1 MKPFKINKKCRLCKS
16 KLEKIIN
23 IGPQPLANQFLKKK
37 IVKKYPL
44 NLTKCSRCNFF
55 QLQESFNTNFLFSK
69 YNYYS
74 PENNEVTKHHL
85 LIINEIC
92 KNKRINSSSKILEV
106 GSNNC
111 TFLDL
116 LKFKFKCFVLGI
128 DPAKNLKT
136 ICESKNI
143 ITEAIEFNY
152 KSSSSIK
159 KKYGEFDL
167 IILRHVFAHIHDLRM
182 IIKGLSN
189 LIKKDGTIYI
199 ENAYALNTLQNNE
212 FDQIYHE
219 HMSYISIKPLINF
232 FLKEQINVYDA
243 FKSKIHGGSISI
255 FLTKNKNR
263 KKSKRLKIIL
273 DKEKILYKKK
283 FVDKFVK
290 NTQQNKNI
298 FIKYINKISKNK
310 KKIATYGA
318 SAKGNTLLNYYKI
331 NHKIIKYAFD
341 NTPIKINKYLPGTGI
356 KVVSSESN
364 LKYKCDYII
373 VTAWNFLKTIV
384 NKEIIFLKKGGKFIV
399 PNPLKIISI
408 KNYKKF
414 IQKNYL

>member
-1 MKPFKINKKCRLCKS
+1 MRPFKINKKCRLCKS
-16 KLEKIIN
+16 KLKKIIN
-23 IGPQPLANQFLKKK
+23 IGPQPLANQFFKKK
-37 IVKKYPL
+37 IFKKYPL
-44 NLTKCSRCNFF
+44 NLTKCTYCNFF
-55 QLQESFNTNFLFSK
+55 QLQESFDTNFLFSK

-85 LIINEIC
+85 FIINKIAS
-92 KNKRINSSSKILEV
+92 NKKINSSSKILEI

-116 LKFKFKCFVLGI
+116 LKFKFKCIVLGV
-128 DPAKNLKT
+128 DPAKNLKS

-143 ITEAIEFNY
+143 KTESLEFNY
-152 KSSSSIK
+152 KTSLGIK

-167 IILRHVFAHIHDLRM
+167 IILRHVFAHIHDLKK

-189 LIKKDGTIYI
+189 LIKKNGTIYI
-199 ENAYALNTLQNNE
+199 ENAYALNTFQNNE

-232 FLKEQINVYDA
+232 FKTEQINLYDA

-255 FLTKNKNR
+255 FLTKDKNK
-263 KKSKRLKIIL
+263 KKSKRLKIL
-273 DKEKILYKKK
+273 LNEEEILYKNK
-283 FVDKFVK
+283 FIDKFVK
-290 NTQQNKNI
+290 NTKKNKKI
-298 FIKYINKISKNK
+298 FIKYIKKISTNK
-310 KKIATYGA
+310 KIIATYGA

-331 NHKIIKYAFD
+331 NHKMIKYAFD
-341 NTPIKINKYLPGTGI
+341 NTHVKINKYLPGSGI

-373 VTAWNFLKTIV
+373 ITAWNFLKTIV
-384 NKEIIFLKKGGKFIV
+384 DKEILFLKNGGKFII
-399 PNPLKIISI
+399 PNPLRVMTI

-414 IQKNYL
+414 I

>member
-1 MKPFKINKKCRLCKS
+1 MKPFRINKECRLCKS
-16 KLEKIIN
+16 KLKKIIN
-23 IGPQPLANQFLKKK
+23 IGPQPLANQFFKKK
-37 IVKKYPL
+37 IFKKYPL
-44 NLTKCSRCNFF
+44 NLTKCSSCSFF

-85 LIINEIC
+85 FIINKIS
-92 KNKRINSSSKILEV
+92 KNKKINSNSKILEI

-128 DPAKNLKT
+128 DPAKNLKS

-143 ITEAIEFNY
+143 ITEAIEFNH

-159 KKYGEFDL
+159 KKYGEFDF
-167 IILRHVFAHIHDLRM
+167 IILRHVFAHIHDLKKT
-182 IIKGLSN
+182 IKGLNN
-189 LIKKDGTIYI
+189 LIKREGTIYI
-199 ENAYALNTLQNNE
+199 ENAYALNTFQNNE

-232 FLKEQINVYDA
+232 FKTEQINVYDA

-255 FLTKNKNR
+255 FLTKDKNK
-263 KKSKRLKIIL
+263 KISKRLKIL
-273 DKEKILYKKK
+273 LNEEKILYNNK
-283 FVDKFVK
+283 FIDKFVK
-290 NTQQNKNI
+290 NTKKNKKI
-298 FIKYINKISKNK
+298 FVKYIKKISKNNK
-310 KKIATYGA
+310 IIATYGA

-331 NHKIIKYAFD
+331 NHKMIKYAFD
-341 NTPIKINKYLPGTGI
+341 NTHIKINKYLPGSGI
-356 KVVSSESN
+356 KVISSESN
-364 LKYKCDYII
+364 LKYKCNYII

-384 NKEIIFLKKGGKFIV
+384 NKEILFLKKGGKFIV
-399 PNPLKIISI
+399 PNPLRVVTI
-408 KNYKKF
+408 KNYNKF
-414 IQKNYL
+414 I

>member
-1 MKPFKINKKCRLCKS
+1 MKPFRINKECRLCKS
-16 KLEKIIN
+16 KLKKIIN
-23 IGPQPLANQFLKKK
+23 IGPQPLANQFLKKN
-37 IVKKYPL
+37 IFKKYPL
-44 NLTKCSRCNFF
+44 NLTKCSTCNFF

-74 PENNEVTKHHL
+74 PENYEVTKHHL
-85 LIINEIC
+85 FIVNKIF
-92 KNKRINSSSKILEV
+92 KNKKINSRSKILEI

-128 DPAKNLKT
+128 DPAKNLKS
-136 ICESKNI
+136 ICESKKIN
-143 ITEAIEFNY
+143 TEAIEFNY
-152 KSSSSIK
+152 KSSSDIK
-159 KKYGEFDL
+159 RKYGEFDF
-167 IILRHVFAHIHDLRM
+167 IILRHVFAHINDLKK
-182 IIKGLSN
+182 IIKGLNN
-189 LIKKDGTIYI
+189 LIKIDGNIYI
-199 ENAYALNTLQNNE
+199 ENAYALNTFQNNE

-232 FLKEQINVYDA
+232 FKTEQINIYDA

-255 FLTKNKNR
+255 FLTKDKNK
-263 KKSKRLKIIL
+263 KKSKRLKIL
-273 DKEKILYKKK
+273 LNEEEILYKNK
-283 FVDKFVK
+283 FIDKFIRKTKK
-290 NTQQNKNI
+290 NKKI
-298 FIKYINKISKNK
+298 FIKYIKKISTNK
-310 KKIATYGA
+310 KIIATYGA

-331 NHKIIKYAFD
+331 NQKMIKYAFD
-341 NTPIKINKYLPGTGI
+341 NTHVKINKYLPGSGI

-384 NKEIIFLKKGGKFIV
+384 DKEILFLKNGGKFIV
-399 PNPLKIISI
+399 PNPLRVLTI

-414 IQKNYL
+414 I

>member
-1 MKPFKINKKCRLCKS
+1 MKPFKINKECRLCKS
-16 KLEKIIN
+16 KLKKIIN
-23 IGPQPLANQFLKKK
+23 IGPQPLANQFFKKR
-37 IVKKYPL
+37 IFKKFPL
-44 NLTKCSRCNFF
+44 NLTKCLNCNFF

-74 PENNEVTKHHL
+74 PENDEVTKHHL
-85 LIINEIC
+85 FIIDKIS
-92 KNKRINSSSKILEV
+92 KNKRINSNSKILEI

-128 DPAKNLKT
+128 DPAKNLKS

-152 KSSSSIK
+152 QSSLNIK
-159 KKYGEFDL
+159 KKYGEFDF
-167 IILRHVFAHIHDLRM
+167 IILRHVFAHIHDLRK

-199 ENAYALNTLQNNE
+199 ENAYALNTFQNNE

-232 FLKEQINVYDA
+232 FMTEQINIYDA

-255 FLTKNKNR
+255 FLTKNKN
-263 KKSKRLKIIL
+263 KKISKRLKIIL
-273 DKEKILYKKK
+273 NEEKILYKNK
-283 FVDKFVK
+283 FINKFVK
-290 NTQQNKNI
+290 DTRKNKNI
-298 FIKYINKISKNK
+298 FIKYIKKISKNK
-310 KKIATYGA
+310 KIIATYGA
-318 SAKGNTLLNYYKI
+318 SAKGNTLLNYYKLD
-331 NHKIIKYAFD
+331 HKMIKYAFD
-341 NTPIKINKYLPGTGI
+341 NTSIKINKYLPGSGI

-384 NKEIIFLKKGGKFIV
+384 NKEIIFLKNGGKFIV
-399 PNPLKIISI
+399 PNPLRIVTI

-414 IQKNYL
+414 I